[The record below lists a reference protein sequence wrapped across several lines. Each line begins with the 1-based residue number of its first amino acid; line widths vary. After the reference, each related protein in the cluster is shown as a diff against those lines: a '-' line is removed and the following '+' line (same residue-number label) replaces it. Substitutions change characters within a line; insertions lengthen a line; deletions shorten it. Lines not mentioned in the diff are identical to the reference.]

1 MYGVF
6 SRLPYLISGSL
17 CVIYAFAFIL
27 FTQKQQKDNEKKIAE
42 LLALDKDL
50 DTEEAEN
57 LAKKYSCMTM
67 DSKECMARMAECTL
81 KVMNIDKEE
90 IMDALEEVEEDW
102 GSFNLITRI

>member
-27 FTQKQQKDNEKKIAE
+27 FTQKQQKDNEKKIAK
-42 LLALDKDL
+42 LLALDKNL

-57 LAKKYSCMTM
+57 LAKKYSRMTM
-67 DSKECMARMAECTL
+67 DSKECLARMASCTL
-81 KVMNIDKEE
+81 KVMDIDNEE
-90 IMDALEEVEEDW
+90 IMDADNEIMDSLEEVEED
-102 GSFNLITRI
+102 